1 MLNWIWFASLCAN
14 RSNSPLHFDTGAY
27 GPRGGA
33 QVNLGSCDEPW
44 AEWVIDPATGE
55 IYSTAYADFGGEV
68 CLTTGWPFLQ
78 VGAFDTSST
87 GKSDKTAV
95 VLNEAGETANYVF
108 KDNGKTILTA
118 SIPPHSIQT
127 ISFD

>member
-1 MLNWIWFASLCAN
+1 MPVFCI
-14 RSNSPLHFDTGAY
+14 HIGAY

-33 QVNLGSCDEPW
+33 QVNIGSCDEPW
-44 AEWVIDPATGE
+44 AEWVFDSSMGE
-55 IYSTAYADFGGEV
+55 IYSTVFDEFGGEV

-78 VGAFDTSST
+78 IGAFDTSAT
-87 GKSDKTAV
+87 GDAAKTAV

-127 ISFD
+127 ITFD